1 MFNIQFNCI
10 IFTHHSHHPKWFG
23 FQVKLTKRQYF
34 QFNVVP
40 TVIKLIMQLIS
51 HIHIDI
57 VYGTKPKPWPFSSI
71 YYRLHK
77 WHEMKQIIT
86 TIMSKPYL
94 IRWGA
99 QNRLKKIKWEFNDMF
114 FFFFFFTVQARERE
128 TFNPSQFLAQ
138 GDEVSPL
145 HVTAS
150 YESKDLF
157 SREHRHPFQ
166 VFSINTVFL
175 KNLPIATK
183 IYSL

>member
-10 IFTHHSHHPKWFG
+10 VFTHHSHHPKWFG

-114 FFFFFFTVQARERE
+114 FFFFFLLFKQERGKPLIRLNSLHKVMKSPH
-128 TFNPSQFLAQ
+128 FMWQRLMNRRICSVVNIDIPSKY
-138 GDEVSPL
+138 SPL
-145 HVTAS
+145 TP
-150 YESKDLF
+150 F
-157 SREHRHPFQ
+157 S
-166 VFSINTVFL
+166 L
-175 KNLPIATK
+175 KICR
-183 IYSL
+183 